1 MSETICKIIHHKIET
16 PIEMDPH
23 VPKVLAIESP
33 KEFYALVEE
42 LGAQFE
48 GEDGNF
54 VLLDGENRL
63 SFEKN
68 GEFVR
73 DIFSLNFEDK
83 KLTSSLYKNLE
94 KISAD
99 GELQVLQNKL
109 DTELALYYSSLF
121 DRLSL
126 SLTFDEMCV
135 SDILKLGKV
144 RLQEYY
150 SGILEKIICYIN
162 AMIELK
168 KSRFFVFVHLKS
180 VLTDDELKQLY
191 RHCALEKVGLL
202 LMESGI
208 KRGVLRE
215 ERTLIITEDLCEIVD
230 KSPD

>member
-1 MSETICKIIHHKIET
+1 
-16 PIEMDPH
+16 MDPH

-121 DRLSL
+121 D
-126 SLTFDEMCV
+126 
-135 SDILKLGKV
+135 
-144 RLQEYY
+144 
-150 SGILEKIICYIN
+150 ILEKIICYIN

-215 ERTLIITEDLCEIVD
+215 ERTIIITEDLCEIVD